1 MQGQLLSGRYQIIAP
16 LGRGGFGQTYL
27 AADRQQAGHPQCV
40 LKKLHPVSQGAESL
54 ETARRLFER
63 EADVLYKLGN
73 HPQIPRLYTHFE
85 EQGNFYLVL
94 EFIEGT
100 CLSEEFSHRSCT
112 DEIQIVDWLKNILPV
127 LGYIHRQNVIH
138 RDIKPSNL
146 IRRKSDNCLVLIDFG
161 AVKEI
166 TTQIINKDSY
176 TTFTIA
182 IGSPGYIANE
192 QMAGK
197 PRFCSDIYSLGI
209 LCIQALTG
217 LHPQQLPEDPRTS
230 EIMWRDKADVSPGL
244 ADVLDKMVRYDF
256 RQRYQSA
263 VEVWQ
268 ALQNV
273 CLDVNRRPS
282 LQNRRSN
289 EKATHVAVVA
299 LPPTPGGE
307 KFRRLEQLLA
317 ARQWREA
324 DRETN
329 QLMLHLAGRQH
340 KGYLRS
346 EDINKFPTAELCTIN
361 NLWLAYSQG
370 RFGFSVQHR
379 LWQNLGGTKT
389 AQQQLFC
396 DFGEALGWRENH
408 RWKPYGELDFSLNAP
423 PGHLPACFVHDELKF
438 GCAGTVWLVGI
449 LLDRWYNGQL
459 TSPIAPPPL
468 HPIPSPI
475 PTITSD
481 LPTATL
487 VEVTATDTLAE
498 TMVKPTADRPTATT
512 RLDVGKVK
520 TAVTT
525 ADRLQ
530 IIKADI
536 TQLAVDA
543 IVISTTPSL
552 FGGVL
557 CRVVHRK
564 AGPELMREV
573 QQIKPG
579 CQPGEAVIAKGYNL
593 PSRWVIHAIV
603 SSWFLE
609 KQSSGEIL
617 ASCYRNC
624 FALTRSYGINTI
636 AFPSL
641 GTGGFGFPLH
651 TAARIAATEI
661 KQFLDKNQSLEK
673 VIQVCFTDDAYDAYL
688 AAALEIIFGC

>member
-1 MQGQLLSGRYQIIAP
+1 MQGQLLSGRYYIIRP

-27 AADRQQAGHPQCV
+27 AEDRQQAGHPQCV
-40 LKKLHPVSQGAESL
+40 LKRLQPVSPDTGDL

-73 HPQIPRLYTHFE
+73 HPQIPNLYTHFE
-85 EQGNFYLVL
+85 EDGNFYLVQ
-94 EFIEGT
+94 EFIDGN
-100 CLSEEFSHRSCT
+100 CLSSEFSHRCCVS
-112 DEIQIVDWLKNILPV
+112 EIKVIEFLPDVLPV
-127 LGYIHRQNVIH
+127 LAYIHHQHVIH
-138 RDIKPSNL
+138 RDLKPSNL
-146 IRRKSDNCLVLIDFG
+146 IRRKSDQKIVVIDFG

-166 TTQIINKDSY
+166 STQMLNRNGS

-209 LCIQALTG
+209 ICIQALTG

-230 EIMWRDKADVSPGL
+230 EIMWRDQADVSPDL
-244 ADVLDKMVRYDF
+244 ADLLDKMVRYDF
-256 RQRYQSA
+256 RQRYQSVA
-263 VEVWQ
+263 EVWQ

-273 CLDVNRRPS
+273 RIAPNRPS
-282 LQNRRSN
+282 PLAKKPPEAKTTNIP
-289 EKATHVAVVA
+289 TMA
-299 LPPTPGGE
+299 LPTFTGGD
-307 KFRRLEQLLA
+307 KYRRLEQFLA
-317 ARQWREA
+317 AGQWRDA

-329 QLMLHLAGRQH
+329 QLMLNLAGRQH

-346 EDINKFPTAELCTIN
+346 EDINKFPASELCIIN
-361 NLWLAYSQG
+361 NLWVAYSQG

-379 LWQNLGGTKT
+379 LWRNLGGSRT
-389 AQQQLFC
+389 AHQRLFC
-396 DFGEALGWRENH
+396 DFGEAVGWRELH
-408 RWKPYGELDFSLNAP
+408 RWKPYAELDFSLDAP
-423 PGHLPACFVHDELKF
+423 PGHLPACFVHEELKF
-438 GCAGTVWLVGI
+438 GCAGTVWFVGI
-449 LLDRWYNGQL
+449 LLERWYQGELSLPVSAKIQRQV
-459 TSPIAPPPL
+459 S
-468 HPIPSPI
+468 S
-475 PTITSD
+475 ITANF
-481 LPTATL
+481 PTATL
-487 VEVTATDTLAE
+487 PEVTATHTLTE
-498 TMVKPTADRPTATT
+498 TMVKRTQSY
-512 RLDVGKVK
+512 GQN
-520 TAVTT
+520 VTT
-525 ADRLQ
+525 GLGVAKPRVSVTLADRLQ

-557 CRVVHRK
+557 CRVVHRQ

-603 SSWFLE
+603 SSWFRGKE
-609 KQSSGEIL
+609 SSGETL

-624 FALTRSYGINTI
+624 FALTQPYGINTI
-636 AFPSL
+636 AFASL

-651 TAARIAATEI
+651 LAARIAATEI
-661 KQFLDKNQSLEK
+661 KKFLAHNQSLEK